1 MKSRPIAKPK
11 PSTGR
16 RPNVCDPAI
25 RKYESSSTTKK
36 TPAATVSLVIELL
49 RTSGGTAEDLAAK
62 GLVHGGKLP
71 GSGKDRMKEHE

>member
-1 MKSRPIAKPK
+1 MRPGHQK
-11 PSTGR
+11 
-16 RPNVCDPAI
+16 V
-25 RKYESSSTTKK
+25 RKFQHNEED
-36 TPAATVSLVIELL
+36 AGGNGELGVELL